1 MTKNIKFQCDSRRHN
16 LLVDVI
22 FCCMDLRLYTT
33 CIYVPRPAL
42 LHYFLNFCAKQ
53 TIHGRILIFFLL
65 TLDWFTYKST
75 IVSNNIHVLGIVSS
89 VKISLKI
96 YFFLKAIIKTLMKN
110 KNNKPK

>member
-1 MTKNIKFQCDSRRHN
+1 MTKNIKFQCDSRQHN

-22 FCCMDLRLYTT
+22 FCCMNLQLYTV
-33 CIYVPRPAL
+33 YVPRSAL

-53 TIHGRILIFFLL
+53 TIHDRKLIFFLL

-75 IVSNNIHVLGIVSS
+75 IVTNNIHVLGIVSS

-96 YFFLKAIIKTLMKN
+96 YFF
-110 KNNKPK
+110 